1 MFAVHLI
8 YLSRQTDLICWYDVM
23 FQQQYFSGDPVSLST
38 HLIHRVDWNGC
49 DVRMKMCGE
58 KIYHS
63 VIQKW
68 WFNKMHKLHL
78 AEMRMTVKAGA
89 DTEEDAGENNWT
101 QSICAELWWHRWLS
115 SDFHC
120 LGQLDLT
127 WQRVMRLSI
136 GLQWNKQSSTPPKSH
151 GREGTAKCNI
161 LKNVAW
167 ENAAHWFSI
176 DYSIRALM

>member
-1 MFAVHLI
+1 MP
-8 YLSRQTDLICWYDVM
+8 
-23 FQQQYFSGDPVSLST
+23 QQPYFSSDPVPFST
-38 HLIHRVDWNGC
+38 QLIHRLDWNGC
-49 DVRMKMCGE
+49 DE
-58 KIYHS
+58 KKSIYHS

-68 WFNKMHKLHL
+68 WFNKMPKLHL
-78 AEMRMTVKAGA
+78 AEMRLTAEAEA
-89 DTEEDAGENNWT
+89 DTRKMSVLENNWT
-101 QSICAELWWHRWLS
+101 ENVCAALWWHRWLS
-115 SDFHC
+115 CDFHC
-120 LGQLDLT
+120 SGQLDLT

-136 GLQWNKQSSTPPKSH
+136 GLQRNKQSSTPPKSL